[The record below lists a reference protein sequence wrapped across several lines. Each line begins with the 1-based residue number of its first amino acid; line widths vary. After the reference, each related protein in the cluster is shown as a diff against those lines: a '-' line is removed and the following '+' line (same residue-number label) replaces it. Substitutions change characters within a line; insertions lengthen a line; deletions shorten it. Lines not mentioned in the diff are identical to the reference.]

1 MKKVRT
7 FLVGFL
13 TAVILMGLALPAIA
27 AGGTVTWDSVFVGVD
42 VVIDGE
48 KAEAKD
54 ESGSPLEAVLYK
66 GTTYVPVQMMADALG
81 LDLNWDQDTRT
92 VYLGAVPEKPEPE
105 PEPEPS
111 ADEQYIGTY
120 RLKSLM
126 GFSVELLAAMS
137 EMEVEVLQEIFVIE
151 LKADGVGVIR
161 MEDEFGEI
169 NWAVEGETL
178 TLSVEGES
186 IEGTIIDGVITLV
199 MDDTSIE
206 LAK

>member
-13 TAVILMGLALPAIA
+13 TAAILMGLALPAIA
-27 AGGTVTWDSVFVGVD
+27 AGGTVSWDNVFVGVD

-48 KAEAKD
+48 KAEVKD
-54 ESGSPLEAVLYK
+54 ESGSPVEAVLYK

-81 LDLNWDQDTRT
+81 LDLNWDQDSRT
-92 VYLGAVPEKPEPE
+92 VYLGDVPEKPEPE
-105 PEPEPS
+105 PEP
-111 ADEQYIGTY
+111 AGDEQYIGIY

-126 GFSVELLAAMS
+126 GFSVELLAALS
-137 EMEVEVLQEIFVIE
+137 EVEVDVLQEIFVIE
-151 LKADGVGVIR
+151 LKADGVGIIR
-161 MEDEFGEI
+161 MEEDFGEV
-169 NWAVEGETL
+169 NWKVEGETL
-178 TLSVEGES
+178 ILSVEGES

>member
-27 AGGTVTWDSVFVGVD
+27 AGGTVSWDNVFVGVD

-48 KAEAKD
+48 KAEVKD
-54 ESGSPLEAVLYK
+54 ESGSPVEAVLYK

-81 LDLNWDQDTRT
+81 LDLNWDQDSRT

-105 PEPEPS
+105 PEP
-111 ADEQYIGTY
+111 AGDAQYIGTY
-120 RLKSLM
+120 RLQSLM
-126 GFSVELLAAMS
+126 GFSVELLAALS
-137 EMEVEVLQEIFVIE
+137 EVEVDVLQEIFVIE
-151 LKADGVGVIR
+151 LKADGVGIIR
-161 MEDEFGEI
+161 MEEDYGEV
-169 NWAVEGETL
+169 NWTVEGETL
-178 TLSVEGES
+178 ILSVEGES
-186 IEGTIIDGVITLV
+186 IEGTIKDGVITLV
-199 MDDTSIE
+199 IDDTSIE

>member
-27 AGGTVTWDSVFVGVD
+27 AGGTVSWDNVFVGVD

-48 KAEAKD
+48 KAEVKD
-54 ESGSPLEAVLYK
+54 ESGSPVEAVLYK

-81 LDLNWDQDTRT
+81 LDLNWDQDSRT

-105 PEPEPS
+105 PEP
-111 ADEQYIGTY
+111 AGDEQYIGTY
-120 RLKSLM
+120 RLSSLM

-137 EMEVEVLQEIFVIE
+137 ELEVDVLQEIFVIE
-151 LKADGVGVIR
+151 LKADGVGILR
-161 MEDEFGEI
+161 MEEDYGVVR
-169 NWAVEGETL
+169 WTVEGETL
-178 TLSVEGES
+178 ILSVEDES
-186 IEGTIIDGVITLV
+186 IEGTIKDGVITLV
-199 MDDTSIE
+199 IDDTSIE

>member
-48 KAEAKD
+48 KAEVKD
-54 ESGSPLEAVLYK
+54 ESGSPVEAVLYK

-81 LDLNWDQDTRT
+81 LDLNWDQDSRT

-105 PEPEPS
+105 PEP
-111 ADEQYIGTY
+111 AGDEQYIGTY
-120 RLKSLM
+120 RLSSLM

-137 EMEVEVLQEIFVIE
+137 ELEVDVLQEIFVIE
-151 LKADGVGVIR
+151 LKADGVGILR
-161 MEDEFGEI
+161 MEEDYGVVS
-169 NWAVEGETL
+169 WTVEGETL
-178 TLSVEGES
+178 ILSVEDES
-186 IEGTIIDGVITLV
+186 IEGTIKDGVITLV
-199 MDDTSIE
+199 IDDTSIE

>member
-48 KAEAKD
+48 KAEVKD
-54 ESGSPLEAVLYK
+54 ESGSPVEAVLYK

-81 LDLNWDQDTRT
+81 LDLNWDQDSRT

-105 PEPEPS
+105 PEP
-111 ADEQYIGTY
+111 AGDEQYIGTY

-137 EMEVEVLQEIFVIE
+137 ELEVDVLQEIFVIE
-151 LKADGVGVIR
+151 LKADGVGILR
-161 MEDEFGEI
+161 MEEDYGVVR
-169 NWAVEGETL
+169 WTVEGETL
-178 TLSVEGES
+178 ILSVEGES
-186 IEGTIIDGVITLV
+186 IEGTIKDGVITLV
-199 MDDTSIE
+199 IDDTSIE

>member
-27 AGGTVTWDSVFVGVD
+27 AGGTVSWDNVFVGVG
-42 VVIDGE
+42 VVINGE

-54 ESGSPLEAVLYK
+54 ENGSPLEAVLYK

-81 LDLNWDQDTRT
+81 LDLNWDQDSRT
-92 VYLGAVPEKPEPE
+92 VYLGAGAPEKPEPE
-105 PEPEPS
+105 PEPP
-111 ADEQYIGTY
+111 ADEQYIGIY

-126 GFSVELLAAMS
+126 GFSVELLAMMS
-137 EMEVEVLQEIFVIE
+137 ELDVDVVQDLFVIE
-151 LKADGVGVIR
+151 LKADGAGIIR
-161 MEDEFGEI
+161 MEEDFGEI

-178 TLSVEGES
+178 ILSVEGES
-186 IEGTIIDGVITLV
+186 VEGTIKDGVITLI
-199 MDDTSIE
+199 MDDTTIE

>member
-54 ESGSPLEAVLYK
+54 ENGAPLEAVLYK
-66 GTTYVPVQMMADALG
+66 GTTYVPVQMMAEALG
-81 LDLNWDQDTRT
+81 LDLNWDQDSRT
-92 VYLGAVPEKPEPE
+92 VYLGAGAPEEPE
-105 PEPEPS
+105 PEP
-111 ADEQYIGTY
+111 AGDEQYIGTY
-120 RLKSLM
+120 RLSSLM

-137 EMEVEVLQEIFVIE
+137 ELEVDVLQEIFVIE
-151 LKADGVGVIR
+151 LKADGVGILR
-161 MEDEFGEI
+161 MEEDYGVVS
-169 NWAVEGETL
+169 WTVEGETL
-178 TLSVEGES
+178 ILSVEDES
-186 IEGTIIDGVITLV
+186 IEGTIKDGVITLV
-199 MDDTSIE
+199 IDDTSIE

>member
-27 AGGTVTWDSVFVGVD
+27 AGGTVSWDNVFVGVD

-48 KAEAKD
+48 KAEVKD
-54 ESGSPLEAVLYK
+54 ESGSPVEAVLYK

-81 LDLNWDQDTRT
+81 LDLNWDQDSRT
-92 VYLGAVPEKPEPE
+92 VYLGDVPEKPEPE
-105 PEPEPS
+105 PEP
-111 ADEQYIGTY
+111 AGDEQYIGTY

-137 EMEVEVLQEIFVIE
+137 EIDVDVLQEIFVIE
-151 LKADGVGVIR
+151 LKADGVGIIR
-161 MEDEFGEI
+161 MEEDYGEV
-169 NWAVEGETL
+169 NWTVEGETL
-178 TLSVEGES
+178 ILSVEGES
-186 IEGTIIDGVITLV
+186 IEGTIKDGVITLV
-199 MDDTSIE
+199 IDDTSIE

>member
-27 AGGTVTWDSVFVGVD
+27 AGGTVSWDNVFVGVD

-48 KAEAKD
+48 KAEVKD
-54 ESGSPLEAVLYK
+54 ESGSPVEAVLYK

-81 LDLNWDQDTRT
+81 LDLNWDQDSRT

-105 PEPEPS
+105 PEP
-111 ADEQYIGTY
+111 AGDEQYIGTY
-120 RLKSLM
+120 RLQSLM
-126 GFSVELLAAMS
+126 GFSVELLAALS
-137 EMEVEVLQEIFVIE
+137 EVEVDVLQEIFVIE
-151 LKADGVGVIR
+151 LKADGVGIIR
-161 MEDEFGEI
+161 MEEDYGEV
-169 NWAVEGETL
+169 NWTVEGETL
-178 TLSVEGES
+178 ILSVEGES
-186 IEGTIIDGVITLV
+186 IEGTIKDGVITLV
-199 MDDTSIE
+199 IDDTSIE

>member
-27 AGGTVTWDSVFVGVD
+27 AGGTVSWDNVFVGVD

-48 KAEAKD
+48 KAEVKD
-54 ESGSPLEAVLYK
+54 ESGSPVEAVLYK

-81 LDLNWDQDTRT
+81 LDLNWDQDSRT

-105 PEPEPS
+105 PEPEP
-111 ADEQYIGTY
+111 AGDEQYIGTY

-137 EMEVEVLQEIFVIE
+137 ELEVDVLQEIFVIE
-151 LKADGVGVIR
+151 LKADGVGILR
-161 MEDEFGEI
+161 MEEDYGVVS
-169 NWAVEGETL
+169 WTVEGETL
-178 TLSVEGES
+178 ILSVEGES
-186 IEGTIIDGVITLV
+186 IEGTIKDGVITLV
-199 MDDTSIE
+199 IDDTSIE